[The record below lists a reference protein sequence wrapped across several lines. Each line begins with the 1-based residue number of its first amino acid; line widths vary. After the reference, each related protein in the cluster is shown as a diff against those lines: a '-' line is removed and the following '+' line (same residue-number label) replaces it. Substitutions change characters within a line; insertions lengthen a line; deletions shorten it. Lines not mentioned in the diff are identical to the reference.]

1 MMGLKKITKVR
12 QYIDFDSDGK
22 VIKMYELTFTTEKT
36 EGEFTLDIPAA
47 EYSAEKAKNLAAARA
62 IEIDKAVG

>member
-1 MMGLKKITKVR
+1 MGLKKITRIR
-12 QYIDFDSDGK
+12 QYTDFDPDGR
-22 VIKMYELTFTTEKT
+22 VVKMYELTFTTEKT

-47 EYSAEKAKNLAAARA
+47 DYSAEAAKDMAAENA

>member
-1 MMGLKKITKVR
+1 MGLKKITRIR
-12 QYIDFDSDGK
+12 QYTDFDSDGK

-36 EGEFTLDIPAA
+36 PGEFTLDIPAA
-47 EYSAEKAKNLAAARA
+47 DYSAETAKDMAAEQA